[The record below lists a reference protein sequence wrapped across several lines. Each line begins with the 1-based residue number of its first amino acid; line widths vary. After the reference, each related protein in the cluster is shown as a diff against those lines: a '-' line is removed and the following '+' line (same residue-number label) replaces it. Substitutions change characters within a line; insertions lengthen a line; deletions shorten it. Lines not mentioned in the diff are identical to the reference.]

1 VIGNYEHRSQPLATR
16 ATFVQRVVNHG
27 AAALVAILI
36 SLVIGTTGYHW
47 FAQQSWIDSFLNACM
62 LLGGMGPV
70 GDIATAGGKLFAGL
84 YALYCGLV
92 FILVSGILLAPFL
105 HRVLHAL
112 HIDDKQG

>member
-1 VIGNYEHRSQPLATR
+1 MIAGYEHRSQPLASR
-16 ATFVQRVVNHG
+16 ARFTQRVLSHG
-27 AAALVAILI
+27 AAALAAILI
-36 SLVIGTTGYHW
+36 SLAIGTTGYHW
-47 FAQQSWIDSFLNACM
+47 IAQQSWIDSFLNACM

>member
-1 VIGNYEHRSQPLATR
+1 MIADYERYSEPLANRVRFT
-16 ATFVQRVVNHG
+16 QRLLSHG
-27 AAALVAILI
+27 MAALIAIGI
-36 SLVIGTTGYHW
+36 SLVLGTTGYHW
-47 FAQQSWIDSFLNACM
+47 VARQSWIDSFLNACM

-70 GDIATAGGKLFAGL
+70 GDITCWQGKLFAGL

-112 HIDDKQG
+112 HLDDKQR